1 MSKNSADNFHLEVK
15 TEIFKTSHYLCTY
28 LTSGNTI
35 VYSVTYYM
43 LMLDQTTIQE
53 THTSYADILFKIGL
67 DNTEQA
73 FSVRA
78 TNSTNFHAGIN
89 TFNFSCDN
97 GVNFNFDTTSFNLT
111 S

>member
-1 MSKNSADNFHLEVK
+1 
-15 TEIFKTSHYLCTY
+15 
-28 LTSGNTI
+28 
-35 VYSVTYYM
+35 
-43 LMLDQTTIQE
+43 
-53 THTSYADILFKIGL
+53 L